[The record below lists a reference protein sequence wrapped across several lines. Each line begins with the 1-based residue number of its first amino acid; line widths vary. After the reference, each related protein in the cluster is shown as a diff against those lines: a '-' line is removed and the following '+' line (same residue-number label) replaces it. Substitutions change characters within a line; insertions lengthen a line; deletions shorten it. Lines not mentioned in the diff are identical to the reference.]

1 VPRALLEDNA
11 QLAGALAS
19 HASQVMEEGCVPPL
33 TKQLCAAI
41 VAGLN
46 YCTPALVEHR
56 KRARELGASTA
67 LLNDLWDSARSEH
80 FTPAQKAALAAAVA
94 LTREPR
100 GLPDP
105 VYEAL
110 REHFSPPEIVEVL
123 GAIGFENY
131 RNRLQNALQI

>member
-1 VPRALLEDNA
+1 MPRASLHDNA
-11 QLAGALAS
+11 AIAAALDA
-19 HASQVMEEGCVPPL
+19 HASQVMENGTVSQL
-33 TKQLCAAI
+33 TKHLCAAV

-56 KRARELGASTA
+56 KKARELGASTP

-80 FTPAQKAALAAAVA
+80 FTPAQKAAIAAAVA

-100 GLPDP
+100 ALPDP
-105 VYEAL
+105 VYDAL
-110 REHFSPPEIVEVL
+110 RENFTAAEIVEVL
-123 GAIGFENY
+123 GAIALENY